1 MIMMNNL
8 NEALVSMGYRKL
20 EPNKP
25 FLLKPFCFSVIAVR
39 VENNHVIM
47 RLLYNYNNKTEIW
60 SESVFDIK
68 GDTDIYDDILRELK
82 LSECE
87 LIEKYNPEIGSMNT
101 NFEFLSMVDQA
112 NLF

>member
-1 MIMMNNL
+1 MIMINNL

-25 FLLKPFCFSVIAVR
+25 FWLKPFCFSVIAVR

-60 SESVFDIK
+60 SESVFDIE
-68 GDTDIYDDILRELK
+68 DDNNDILRELK

-101 NFEFLSMVDQA
+101 NFEFLSIVDQA

>member
-1 MIMMNNL
+1 MINNL

-20 EPNKP
+20 ESNKP
-25 FLLKPFCFSVIAVR
+25 FWLKPFCFSVIVVR

-60 SESVFDIK
+60 SESVFDIE
-68 GDTDIYDDILRELK
+68 DNTNDILRELK

>member
-1 MIMMNNL
+1 MINNL

-25 FLLKPFCFSVIAVR
+25 FWLKPFCFSVIAVR

-68 GDTDIYDDILRELK
+68 GDTDIYDDDILRELK

-101 NFEFLSMVDQA
+101 NFEFLSMADQA

>member
-1 MIMMNNL
+1 MINNL

-20 EPNKP
+20 ESNKP
-25 FLLKPFCFSVIAVR
+25 FWLKPFCFSVIAAR

-60 SESVFDIK
+60 SESVFDIED
-68 GDTDIYDDILRELK
+68 DTNDILRELK

-87 LIEKYNPEIGSMNT
+87 LMEKYNPEIGSMNT
-101 NFEFLSMVDQA
+101 NFEFLSIVDQA

>member
-1 MIMMNNL
+1 MINNL

-25 FLLKPFCFSVIAVR
+25 FWFKPFCFSTIGVR

-60 SESVFDIK
+60 SESVFDIED
-68 GDTDIYDDILRELK
+68 DTNIYDDDILRELK

-87 LIEKYNPEIGSMNT
+87 LIENYNPEIGSMNT

-112 NLF
+112 NLI

>member
-1 MIMMNNL
+1 
-8 NEALVSMGYRKL
+8 
-20 EPNKP
+20 
-25 FLLKPFCFSVIAVR
+25 
-39 VENNHVIM
+39 M

-60 SESVFDIK
+60 SESVFDIE
-68 GDTDIYDDILRELK
+68 DDNDILRELK

>member
-1 MIMMNNL
+1 MIMINNL

-25 FLLKPFCFSVIAVR
+25 FWLKPFCFSVIAAR

>member
-25 FLLKPFCFSVIAVR
+25 FWLKPFCFSVIAVR

-60 SESVFDIK
+60 SGWEFNIEN
-68 GDTDIYDDILRELK
+68 DTDILK
-82 LSECE
+82 GLKFGECE
-87 LIEKYNPEIGSMNT
+87 LMKDFYPFSSSPDSK
-101 NFEFLSMVDQA
+101 FDFLTKLDQA

>member
-1 MIMMNNL
+1 MIMINNL

-20 EPNKP
+20 ESNKP
-25 FLLKPFCFSVIAVR
+25 FWLKPFCFSVIVVR

-60 SESVFDIK
+60 SESVFDIE
-68 GDTDIYDDILRELK
+68 DNTNDILRELK

>member
-1 MIMMNNL
+1 MIMINNL
-8 NEALVSMGYRKL
+8 NEALISMGYRKFEL
-20 EPNKP
+20 NKP
-25 FLLKPFCFSVIAVR
+25 FWLKPFCFSVIVVK

-60 SESVFDIK
+60 SESVFDIED
-68 GDTDIYDDILRELK
+68 DTNDILRELK

-101 NFEFLSMVDQA
+101 NFEFLSIVDQA

>member
-1 MIMMNNL
+1 MINNL

-20 EPNKP
+20 DLNKP
-25 FLLKPFCFSVIAVR
+25 FWLKPFCFSVIAAR

-60 SESVFDIK
+60 SESVFDIED
-68 GDTDIYDDILRELK
+68 DTNDILRELK

>member
-1 MIMMNNL
+1 M
-8 NEALVSMGYRKL
+8 AY
-20 EPNKP
+20 
-25 FLLKPFCFSVIAVR
+25 KPFCFSVIAVR

-60 SESVFDIK
+60 SESVFDIE
-68 GDTDIYDDILRELK
+68 DDNDILRELK

-87 LIEKYNPEIGSMNT
+87 LIEKYNPEIGSINT
-101 NFEFLSMVDQA
+101 NFEFLYMVDQA

>member
-1 MIMMNNL
+1 
-8 NEALVSMGYRKL
+8 
-20 EPNKP
+20 
-25 FLLKPFCFSVIAVR
+25 
-39 VENNHVIM
+39 M

-68 GDTDIYDDILRELK
+68 GDTDIYNDDILRELK

-87 LIEKYNPEIGSMNT
+87 LIEKYNPEIGSMDSK
-101 NFEFLSMVDQA
+101 FEFLSMVDQA

>member
-1 MIMMNNL
+1 MINNL

-25 FLLKPFCFSVIAVR
+25 FWLKPFCFSVIAVR

-68 GDTDIYDDILRELK
+68 GDDDILRELK